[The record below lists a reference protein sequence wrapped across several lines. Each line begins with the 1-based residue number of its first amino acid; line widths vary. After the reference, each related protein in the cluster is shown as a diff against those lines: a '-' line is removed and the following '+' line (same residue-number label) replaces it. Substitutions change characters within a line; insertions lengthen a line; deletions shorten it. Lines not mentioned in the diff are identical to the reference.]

1 MEMMRERVLKELEKL
16 TPEQRMEVWRTAW
29 SVLKMPAEKKKEIIG
44 MDDQRRR
51 RVREEIEKAI
61 KDNGI
66 EMDDARKREFFGR
79 YFQGRREI
87 EVQILKENESRRQTL
102 MRELAEK
109 LKAEFARPAEE
120 QKAEGK

>member
-1 MEMMRERVLKELEKL
+1 MRARVLKELEKL